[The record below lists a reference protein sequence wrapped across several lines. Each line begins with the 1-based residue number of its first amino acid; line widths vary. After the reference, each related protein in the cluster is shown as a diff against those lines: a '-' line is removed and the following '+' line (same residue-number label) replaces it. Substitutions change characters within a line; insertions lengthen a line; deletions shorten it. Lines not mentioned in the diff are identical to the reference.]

1 MPVNRDQVKK
11 QFGHTLRDTRFSKLG
26 ERYQGK
32 VRDTYA
38 GDELIFLVTT
48 DRISAFDHV
57 LRQTIPFKGQ
67 VLNRLAAFQ
76 FKRTA
81 DIIENHVVSVPDPN
95 VTIARRCDALP
106 VEFVVRGYL
115 AGHAWRTYDSGVHA
129 LCGVKLDEG
138 LRENSRLS
146 APILTPATKADV
158 GHDEDIS
165 VDDIVKRGIL
175 DKETVD
181 LLTQKSFSL
190 FERGTQI
197 AANNELILVD
207 TKYEFGRLP
216 GGKLIL
222 IDEIH
227 TADSSR
233 YFYSD
238 SYEELLRLDKPQ
250 RQLSKEFVR
259 VWLMEN
265 GFQGFVGQALPD
277 LDDEFVID
285 ISLRYI
291 ELFEKLTGD
300 VFIPDMHPDPE
311 QRIRENMNKPV
322 ANWTVGN

>member
-1 MPVNRDQVKK
+1 MNRHQVQQ
-11 QFGHTLRDTRFSKLG
+11 QFGHTLLETRFSEFG
-26 ERYQGK
+26 ERYRGK
-32 VRDTYA
+32 VRDTYVE
-38 GDELIFLVTT
+38 DELIILVTT
-48 DRISAFDHV
+48 DRISAFDHI

-76 FKRTA
+76 FEKTA
-81 DIIENHVVSVPDPN
+81 DIIQNHLVSVPDAN

-106 VEFVVRGYL
+106 IEFVVRGYL
-115 AGHAWRTYDSGVHA
+115 AGHAWRTYAEGTRI
-129 LCGVKLDEG
+129 LCGKNLEEG

-146 APILTPATKADV
+146 APILTPATKAAE

-165 VDDIVKRGIL
+165 IVDIVKRGIL
-175 DKETVD
+175 DENTVAT
-181 LLTQKSFSL
+181 LEQTSLAL

-197 AANNELILVD
+197 AAQNGLILVD

-216 GGKLIL
+216 DGELIL

-233 YFYSD
+233 YFYAD
-238 SYEELLRLDKPQ
+238 SYESLLQTDEPQ

-259 VWLMEN
+259 EWLMQN
-265 GFQGFVGQALPD
+265 GFQGLDGQILPD

-285 ISLRYI
+285 VSLRYI

-300 VFIPDMHPDPE
+300 VFTPDTHKNPE
-311 QRIRENMNKPV
+311 ERIKENLALARTEMKRSQE
-322 ANWTVGN
+322 